1 MKFIATL
8 RDYIWFS
15 SKIFISIFIYFC
27 LYSWLVSSL
36 IHSALEWRLFWKP
49 MTDKSPA
56 VTWELLL
63 APSSTMN
70 FLSPQT
76 CPHSHMSH
84 MEGWCLSSHLCP
96 LRKPNLAWKRNK
108 LIHDWKNWK
117 WSGPPG
123 WSKYSRPSGGGQG
136 NTYYTPIRAP
146 KPHSLPGTY
155 LVLVRDS
162 SVPSA
167 LLFVSAGGSTKW
179 SELLIT
185 QLLEYKIIKSPSLVS
200 FRGHGYT
207 HWFSITK

>member
-15 SKIFISIFIYFC
+15 SKIFISMFIYFC

-36 IHSALEWRLFWKP
+36 ILSVLEWRLFWKP

-84 MEGWCLSSHLCP
+84 MEGWCLSSHLCL
-96 LRKPNLAWKRNK
+96 LRKPSLARREKQAHTRLEGIENDQG
-108 LIHDWKNWK
+108 H
-117 WSGPPG
+117 
-123 WSKYSRPSGGGQG
+123 PSDPSTAGRLGEDGGTHFVHPSEHL
-136 NTYYTPIRAP
+136 NHTACLAP
-146 KPHSLPGTY
+146 T
-155 LVLVRDS
+155 
-162 SVPSA
+162 
-167 LLFVSAGGSTKW
+167 
-179 SELLIT
+179 
-185 QLLEYKIIKSPSLVS
+185 
-200 FRGHGYT
+200 
-207 HWFSITK
+207 

>member
-1 MKFIATL
+1 M
-8 RDYIWFS
+8 
-15 SKIFISIFIYFC
+15 FIYFC

-36 IHSALEWRLFWKP
+36 ILSVLEWRLFWKP

-84 MEGWCLSSHLCP
+84 MEGSCLSSHL
-96 LRKPNLAWKRNK
+96 LENLVLHGRETSSYM
-108 LIHDWKNWK
+108 IGRNWK
-117 WSGPPG
+117 WSGPP
-123 WSKYSRPSGGGQG
+123 WWAKYSRPFGRGRG
-136 NTYYTPIRAP
+136 NTFCTPIRAP
-146 KPHSLPGTY
+146 KPHSVPGTY

-167 LLFVSAGGSTKW
+167 LLFVSAGCSTKW

-185 QLLEYKIIKSPSLVS
+185 QLLLFKIIKSPSSVS

-207 HWFSITK
+207 QWFSITK

>member
-1 MKFIATL
+1 M
-8 RDYIWFS
+8 
-15 SKIFISIFIYFC
+15 FIYFS

-36 IHSALEWRLFWKP
+36 ILSELEWRLFWKP

-84 MEGWCLSSHLCP
+84 MEGSCLSSHLCP
-96 LRKPNLAWKRNK
+96 LRKPSLAWKRNK
-108 LIHDWKNWK
+108 LIHDWKELK
-117 WSGPPG
+117 MIRATRVSQVHQA
-123 WSKYSRPSGGGQG
+123 RPSRGGRG
-136 NTYYTPIRAP
+136 NTFCTPIRAP
-146 KPHSLPGTY
+146 KPHSVPGTY

-185 QLLEYKIIKSPSLVS
+185 QLLQLKIIKSPSSVS

-207 HWFSITK
+207 QWFSITK